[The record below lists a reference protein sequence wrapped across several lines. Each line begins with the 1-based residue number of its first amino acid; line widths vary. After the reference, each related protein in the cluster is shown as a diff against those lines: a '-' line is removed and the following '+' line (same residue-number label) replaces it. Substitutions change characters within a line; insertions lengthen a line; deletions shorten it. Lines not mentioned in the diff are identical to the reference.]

1 MRYPGQNISILAFFN
16 HIWSILLGVNGNPL
30 VVFMTCTNIC
40 QVLCGVSKMGIAFSY
55 FELLYDSVEICAQI
69 LGSRYLGI

>member
-1 MRYPGQNISILAFFN
+1 MRNEQRPHAID
-16 HIWSILLGVNGNPL
+16 
-30 VVFMTCTNIC
+30 
-40 QVLCGVSKMGIAFSY
+40 GVSKMGIAFSY